1 VIQVTL
7 PVDPGGAHGEG
18 DHLPSAAMSAQIL
31 DGAAVARS
39 VRERVAAGVR
49 ELMAAG
55 GPQPG
60 LATVLVGSDP
70 GSQIYVRRKNEQTA
84 EAGMQSFHHELPATT
99 PQAELD
105 ALIDQLNADPAVH
118 GILVQSPLPGDLD
131 EARAFA
137 RIDPAKDVDGFHPE
151 SVGALVLNRPGLRSC
166 TPAGVI
172 ELLDHYEIDLQGRE
186 VVVVGRSNIVGKP
199 VALLA
204 LHRNATV
211 TIVHSR
217 TRDLPS
223 VTRRAEV
230 LIVAIGRPRYVT
242 ADMVSPG
249 TVVIDVGIN
258 RTDDG
263 MVGDVDF
270 GPVSEIA
277 SAITPVPGGIGPMT
291 IAMLLSNT
299 LQAARASI

>member
-1 VIQVTL
+1 
-7 PVDPGGAHGEG
+7 
-18 DHLPSAAMSAQIL
+18 MSAQIL

-60 LATVLVGSDP
+60 LATVLVGADP
-70 GSQIYVRRKNEQTA
+70 GSQVYVRRKNEQTA

-105 ALIDQLNADPAVH
+105 ALIDHLNADPAVH
-118 GILVQSPLPGDLD
+118 GILVQSPLPDGLD

-137 RIDPAKDVDGFHPE
+137 RIGVAKDVDGFHPE

-172 ELLDHYEIDLQGRE
+172 ELLDHYEIDLTGRE

-223 VTRRAEV
+223 VTRRADV
-230 LIVAIGRPRYVT
+230 LIVAIGRPRFVT
-242 ADMVSPG
+242 AEMVAPG
-249 TVVIDVGIN
+249 AVVIDVGVN
-258 RTDDG
+258 RTDSG
-263 MVGDVDF
+263 LVGDVDY

-299 LQAARASI
+299 LQAARASV

>member
-1 VIQVTL
+1 
-7 PVDPGGAHGEG
+7 
-18 DHLPSAAMSAQIL
+18 
-31 DGAAVARS
+31 
-39 VRERVAAGVR
+39 VR
-49 ELMAAG
+49 ELIAAG
-55 GPQPG
+55 GPKPG

-84 EAGMQSFHHELPATT
+84 EAGMNSFHHELAETT

-105 ALIDQLNADPAVH
+105 ALIDSLNADPAVH

-151 SVGALVLNRPGLRSC
+151 SVGQLVLNRPGLRSC

-172 ELLDHYEIDLQGRE
+172 ELLDHYGIDLEGKE
-186 VVVVGRSNIVGKP
+186 TVVVGRSNIVGKP

-230 LIVAIGRPRYVT
+230 LIVAIGRPKFVT
-242 ADMVSPG
+242 ADMVAPG
-249 TVVIDVGIN
+249 AVVIDVGIN
-258 RTDDG
+258 RTDEG
-263 MVGDVDF
+263 MVGDVDY

-277 SAITPVPGGIGPMT
+277 SSITPVPGGIGPMT

-299 LQAARASI
+299 LQAAGAARLGV

>member
-1 VIQVTL
+1 L
-7 PVDPGGAHGEG
+7 RLGAAL

-39 VRERVAAGVR
+39 VRERVAEGVR
-49 ELMAAG
+49 DLVASG

-70 GSQIYVRRKNEQTA
+70 GSQIYIRMKNKLTA
-84 EAGMQSFHHELPATT
+84 EAGMRSIHHDLPAAT

-105 ALIDQLNADPAVH
+105 ALIDDLNADPAVH
-118 GILVQSPLPGDLD
+118 GILVQSPLPDGLD

-137 RIDPAKDVDGFHPE
+137 RVDPAKDVDGFHPE
-151 SVGALVLNRPGLRSC
+151 SVGQLVLNRPGLRSC

-172 ELLDHYEIDLQGRE
+172 ELLDHYEIGLEGRE
-186 VVVVGRSNIVGKP
+186 TVVVGRSNIVGKP

-230 LIVAIGRPRYVT
+230 LIVAIGRPRFVT
-242 ADMVSPG
+242 AEMVSPG
-249 TVVIDVGIN
+249 AVVIDVGIN
-258 RTDDG
+258 RTEDG

-270 GPVSEIA
+270 GPVSEVA
-277 SAITPVPGGIGPMT
+277 GAITPVPGGIGPMT

-299 LQAARASI
+299 LQAARAGV

>member
-1 VIQVTL
+1 MRITF
-7 PVDPGGAHGEG
+7 PVDPGGAYAKA

-49 ELMAAG
+49 ELMASG

-70 GSQIYVRRKNEQTA
+70 GSQIYVRRKNEQTV
-84 EAGMQSFHHELPATT
+84 EAGMQSFHHELPSTT

-137 RIDPAKDVDGFHPE
+137 RIDTAKDVDGFHPA

-172 ELLDHYEIDLQGRE
+172 ELLDHYEIDLEGRE

-211 TIVHSR
+211 TLVHSR

-223 VTRRAEV
+223 VTRRADV
-230 LIVAIGRPRYVT
+230 LIVAMGRPQFVK
-242 ADMVSPG
+242 AEMVSPG

-258 RTDDG
+258 RTDAG

-270 GPVSEIA
+270 GPVSEVA

-299 LQAARASI
+299 LQAARASL

>member
-1 VIQVTL
+1 MRITF
-7 PVDPGGAHGEG
+7 PVDPGGAYAKA

-49 ELMAAG
+49 ELMASG

-70 GSQIYVRRKNEQTA
+70 GSQIYVRRKNEQTV
-84 EAGMQSFHHELPATT
+84 EAGMQSFHYELPPTT

-137 RIDPAKDVDGFHPE
+137 RIDTAKDVDGFHPA

-172 ELLDHYEIDLQGRE
+172 ELLDHYEIDLEGRE

-211 TIVHSR
+211 TLVHSR

-230 LIVAIGRPRYVT
+230 LIVAIGRPQFVK
-242 ADMVSPG
+242 AEMVSPG

-258 RTDDG
+258 RTDAG

-270 GPVSEIA
+270 GPVSEVA

-299 LQAARASI
+299 LQAARASL

>member
-1 VIQVTL
+1 MRITF
-7 PVDPGGAHGEG
+7 PVDPGGAHGKA

-49 ELMAAG
+49 ELMASG

-70 GSQIYVRRKNEQTA
+70 GSQIYVRRKNEQTV
-84 EAGMQSFHHELPATT
+84 EAGMQSFHHELPPTT

-137 RIDPAKDVDGFHPE
+137 RIDTAKDVDGFHPA
-151 SVGALVLNRPGLRSC
+151 SVGALMLNRPGLRSC

-172 ELLDHYEIDLQGRE
+172 ELLDHYEIDLEGRE

-211 TIVHSR
+211 TLVHSR

-223 VTRRAEV
+223 VTRRADV
-230 LIVAIGRPRYVT
+230 LIVAMGRPQFVK
-242 ADMVSPG
+242 AEMVSPG

-258 RTDDG
+258 RTDAG

-299 LQAARASI
+299 LQAARASL

>member
-1 VIQVTL
+1 
-7 PVDPGGAHGEG
+7 
-18 DHLPSAAMSAQIL
+18 MSAQIL
-31 DGAAVARS
+31 DGKAVAQS
-39 VRERVAAGVR
+39 VRERVAEGVR
-49 ELMAAG
+49 ELVAAG

-70 GSQIYVRRKNEQTA
+70 GSQVYIRNKNKQTV
-84 EAGMQSFHHELPATT
+84 EAGMQSFHHELDAAT

-105 ALIDQLNADPAVH
+105 ALIDRLNADPAVH

-131 EARAFA
+131 EARAFH
-137 RIDPAKDVDGFHPE
+137 RIDPGKDVDGFHPE
-151 SVGALVLNRPGLRSC
+151 SVGQLVLNRPGLRSC

-172 ELLDHYEIDLQGRE
+172 ELLDHYDIGLEGQE

-217 TRDLPS
+217 TRDLPA
-223 VTRRAEV
+223 VTRRADI
-230 LIVAIGRPRYVT
+230 LIVAIGRARFVT
-242 ADMVSPG
+242 AEMVKPG
-249 TVVIDVGIN
+249 AVVIDVGIN

-263 MVGDVDF
+263 IVGDVDYE
-270 GPVSEIA
+270 PVREIA
-277 SAITPVPGGIGPMT
+277 GSITPVPGGIGPMT

-299 LQAARASI
+299 LQAARASA

>member
-1 VIQVTL
+1 
-7 PVDPGGAHGEG
+7 
-18 DHLPSAAMSAQIL
+18 MSAQIL

-39 VRERVAAGVR
+39 VRERVAEGVR
-49 ELMAAG
+49 ELVANG

-60 LATVLVGSDP
+60 LATVLVGTDP

-84 EAGMQSFHHELPATT
+84 EAGMRSFHHELAATT

-105 ALIDQLNADPAVH
+105 ALIDRLNADPAVH
-118 GILVQSPLPGDLD
+118 GILVQSPLPDGLD
-131 EARAFA
+131 EAGAFA

-151 SVGALVLNRPGLRSC
+151 SVGQLVLNRPGLRSC

-172 ELLDHYEIDLQGRE
+172 ELLDHYEIDLTGARWSWWAARTSWASRLRCWPAPQRDGHDR
-186 VVVVGRSNIVGKP
+186 P
-199 VALLA
+199 LA
-204 LHRNATV
+204 HAR
-211 TIVHSR
+211 
-217 TRDLPS
+217 LPS

-230 LIVAIGRPRYVT
+230 LIVAIGRPRFVT
-242 ADMVSPG
+242 AEMVSPG
-249 TVVIDVGIN
+249 AVVIDVGIN

-263 MVGDVDF
+263 MVGDVDV

-299 LQAARASI
+299 LQAARASL

>member
-1 VIQVTL
+1 
-7 PVDPGGAHGEG
+7 
-18 DHLPSAAMSAQIL
+18 MSAQIL
-31 DGAAVARS
+31 DGAAVART
-39 VRERVAAGVR
+39 VRGRVAEGVR
-49 ELMAAG
+49 ELIAEG

-60 LATVLVGSDP
+60 LATVLVGTDP
-70 GSQIYVRRKNEQTA
+70 GSQVYVGMKNKLTA
-84 EAGMQSFHHELPATT
+84 EAGMQSFHHELPPTT

-105 ALIDQLNADPAVH
+105 ALIDQLNADLAVH
-118 GILVQSPLPGDLD
+118 GILVQSPLPEGLD
-131 EARAFA
+131 EARAFS

-151 SVGALVLNRPGLRSC
+151 NVGRLVLNRPGLRSC

-172 ELLDHYEIDLQGRE
+172 ELLDHYEIDLTGRE

-230 LIVAIGRPRYVT
+230 LIVAIGRPRFVT

-249 TVVIDVGIN
+249 TVVIDVGVN
-258 RTDDG
+258 RLDDG
-263 MVGDVDF
+263 LVGDVDF

-277 SAITPVPGGIGPMT
+277 SAITPVPGGVGPMT

-299 LQAARASI
+299 LQAARATRPRPSVGHSGSGP

>member
-1 VIQVTL
+1 
-7 PVDPGGAHGEG
+7 
-18 DHLPSAAMSAQIL
+18 MSAQIL
-31 DGAAVARS
+31 DGKAVAAS
-39 VRERVAAGVR
+39 VRERVAEGVR
-49 ELMAAG
+49 ELVATG
-55 GPQPG
+55 SPPPG
-60 LATVLVGSDP
+60 LATVLVGADP
-70 GSQIYVRRKNEQTA
+70 ASQVYIRAKNKQTA
-84 EAGMQSFHHELPATT
+84 EAGMRSFHHDLAATT
-99 PQAELD
+99 KQAELD
-105 ALIDQLNADPAVH
+105 ALIDSLNADPAVH
-118 GILVQSPLPGDLD
+118 GILVQSPLPEGLD

-137 RIDPAKDVDGFHPE
+137 RIDPAKDVDGFHPA
-151 SVGALVLNRPGLRSC
+151 SVGQLVLNRPGLRSC

-172 ELLDHYEIDLQGRE
+172 ELLDHYDIGLEGKE

-223 VTRRAEV
+223 VTRRAEL
-230 LIVAIGRPRYVT
+230 LIVAIGRPRFVT
-242 ADMVSPG
+242 ADMIRPG
-249 TVVIDVGIN
+249 AVVIDVGVN

-263 MVGDVDF
+263 LAGDVDY
-270 GPVSEIA
+270 GPASEVA

-299 LQAARASI
+299 LQAARAAASA

>member
-1 VIQVTL
+1 MRITF
-7 PVDPGGAHGEG
+7 PVDPGGAYGKA

-49 ELMAAG
+49 ELMASG

-70 GSQIYVRRKNEQTA
+70 GSQIYVRRKNEQTV
-84 EAGMQSFHHELPATT
+84 EAGMQSFHHELPPTT

-105 ALIDQLNADPAVH
+105 ALIDQLNADPGVH

-137 RIDPAKDVDGFHPE
+137 RIDTAKDVDGFHPA
-151 SVGALVLNRPGLRSC
+151 SVGAHMLNRPGLRSC

-172 ELLDHYEIDLQGRE
+172 ELLDHYEIDLEGRE

-211 TIVHSR
+211 TLVHSR

-223 VTRRAEV
+223 VTRRADV
-230 LIVAIGRPRYVT
+230 LIVAMGRPQFVK
-242 ADMVSPG
+242 AEMVSPG

-258 RTDDG
+258 RTDAG

-299 LQAARASI
+299 LQAARASL

>member
-1 VIQVTL
+1 MIW
-7 PVDPGGAHGEG
+7 GGAHVKA

-49 ELMAAG
+49 ELIASG

-70 GSQIYVRRKNEQTA
+70 GSQIYVRRKNEQTV
-84 EAGMQSFHHELPATT
+84 EAGMQSFHHELAPTT

-118 GILVQSPLPGDLD
+118 GILVQSPLPGELD

-137 RIDPAKDVDGFHPE
+137 RIDTAKDVDGFHPA

-172 ELLDHYEIDLQGRE
+172 ELLDHYEIDLEGRE
-186 VVVVGRSNIVGKP
+186 VVCVGRSNIVGKP

-230 LIVAIGRPRYVT
+230 LIVAIGRPQFVK
-242 ADMVSPG
+242 AEMVSPG

-258 RTDDG
+258 RTDAG

-299 LQAARASI
+299 LQAARATL

>member
-1 VIQVTL
+1 
-7 PVDPGGAHGEG
+7 
-18 DHLPSAAMSAQIL
+18 MSAQIL
-31 DGAAVARS
+31 DGKAVGAS
-39 VRERVAAGVR
+39 VRERVAEGVR
-49 ELMAAG
+49 ELVANG
-55 GPQPG
+55 GRPPG
-60 LATVLVGSDP
+60 LATVLVGADP
-70 GSQIYVRRKNEQTA
+70 ASQVYIRMKNKQTA
-84 EAGMQSFHHELPATT
+84 EAGMRSFHHDLAATT

-105 ALIDQLNADPAVH
+105 ALIDSLNADPAVH
-118 GILVQSPLPGDLD
+118 GILVQSPLPDGLD

-151 SVGALVLNRPGLRSC
+151 SVGQLVLNRPGLRSC

-172 ELLDHYEIDLQGRE
+172 ELLDHYEIGLEGKE

-230 LIVAIGRPRYVT
+230 LIVAIGHAALRDRRHGP
-242 ADMVSPG
+242 PG
-249 TVVIDVGIN
+249 AVVIDVGIN

-263 MVGDVDF
+263 LVGDVDY

-299 LQAARASI
+299 LQAARAIASA

>member
-1 VIQVTL
+1 
-7 PVDPGGAHGEG
+7 
-18 DHLPSAAMSAQIL
+18 MSAQIL
-31 DGAAVARS
+31 DGKAVAAS
-39 VRERVAAGVR
+39 VRERVAEGVR
-49 ELMAAG
+49 ELVANG
-55 GPQPG
+55 GTPPG
-60 LATVLVGSDP
+60 LATVLVGADP
-70 GSQIYVRRKNEQTA
+70 ASQVYVGMKNKQTA
-84 EAGMQSFHHELPATT
+84 EAGMRSFHHDLPATT

-105 ALIDQLNADPAVH
+105 ALIDSLNADPAVH
-118 GILVQSPLPGDLD
+118 GILVQSPLPGELD

-137 RIDPAKDVDGFHPE
+137 RIDPAKDVDGFHPV
-151 SVGALVLNRPGLRSC
+151 SVGQLVLNRPGLRSC

-172 ELLDHYEIDLQGRE
+172 ELLDHYDIGLEGKE

-230 LIVAIGRPRYVT
+230 LIVAIGRPRFVT

-249 TVVIDVGIN
+249 AVVIDVGVN
-258 RTDDG
+258 RTADG
-263 MVGDVDF
+263 LVGDVDY
-270 GPVSEIA
+270 GPASEVA

-299 LQAARASI
+299 LQAARAAASA

>member
-1 VIQVTL
+1 MRITF
-7 PVDPGGAHGEG
+7 PVDPGGAYGKA

-49 ELMAAG
+49 ELMASG

-70 GSQIYVRRKNEQTA
+70 GSQIYVRRKNEQTV
-84 EAGMQSFHHELPATT
+84 EAGMQSFHHELPPTT

-105 ALIDQLNADPAVH
+105 ALIDQLNADPGVH

-137 RIDPAKDVDGFHPE
+137 RIDTAKDVDGFHPA

-172 ELLDHYEIDLQGRE
+172 ELLDHYEIDLEGRE

-211 TIVHSR
+211 TLVHSR

-230 LIVAIGRPRYVT
+230 LIVAMGRPQFVK
-242 ADMVSPG
+242 AEMVSPG

-258 RTDDG
+258 RTDAG

-299 LQAARASI
+299 LQAARASL

>member
-1 VIQVTL
+1 
-7 PVDPGGAHGEG
+7 
-18 DHLPSAAMSAQIL
+18 
-31 DGAAVARS
+31 
-39 VRERVAAGVR
+39 
-49 ELMAAG
+49 
-55 GPQPG
+55 
-60 LATVLVGSDP
+60 VLVGSDP
-70 GSQIYVRRKNEQTA
+70 GSQIYVRRKNEQTV
-84 EAGMQSFHHELPATT
+84 EAGMQSFHHELPSTT

-137 RIDPAKDVDGFHPE
+137 RIDTAKDVDGFHPA

-172 ELLDHYEIDLQGRE
+172 ELLDHYEIDLEGRE

-211 TIVHSR
+211 TLVHSR

-230 LIVAIGRPRYVT
+230 LIVAIGRPQFVK
-242 ADMVSPG
+242 AEMVSPG

-258 RTDDG
+258 RTDAG

-299 LQAARASI
+299 LQAARASL

>member
-1 VIQVTL
+1 
-7 PVDPGGAHGEG
+7 
-18 DHLPSAAMSAQIL
+18 MSAQIL

-39 VRERVAAGVR
+39 VRERVAEGVR
-49 ELMAAG
+49 ELVANG

-60 LATVLVGSDP
+60 LATVLVGTDP

-84 EAGMQSFHHELPATT
+84 EAGMRSFHHELPATT

-118 GILVQSPLPGDLD
+118 GILVQSPLPDGLD

-151 SVGALVLNRPGLRSC
+151 SVGQLVLNRPGLRSC

-172 ELLDHYEIDLQGRE
+172 ELLDHYEIDLTGRE

-230 LIVAIGRPRYVT
+230 LIVAIGRARFVT
-242 ADMVSPG
+242 AEMVSPG

-258 RTDDG
+258 RTDDV

-270 GPVSEIA
+270 EPVSAIA

-299 LQAARASI
+299 LQAARASL

>member
-1 VIQVTL
+1 MRITF
-7 PVDPGGAHGEG
+7 PVDPGGAYGKA

-49 ELMAAG
+49 ELMASG

-70 GSQIYVRRKNEQTA
+70 GSQIYVRRKNEQTV
-84 EAGMQSFHHELPATT
+84 EAGMQSFHHELPSTT

-137 RIDPAKDVDGFHPE
+137 RIDTAKDVDGFHPA

-172 ELLDHYEIDLQGRE
+172 ELLDHYEIDLEGRE

-211 TIVHSR
+211 TLVHSR

-230 LIVAIGRPRYVT
+230 LIVAIGRPQFVK
-242 ADMVSPG
+242 AEMVSPG

-258 RTDDG
+258 RTDAG

-270 GPVSEIA
+270 GPVREIA

-299 LQAARASI
+299 LQAARASL

>member
-1 VIQVTL
+1 
-7 PVDPGGAHGEG
+7 
-18 DHLPSAAMSAQIL
+18 MSAQIL
-31 DGAAVARS
+31 DGAAVARA
-39 VRERVAAGVR
+39 VRERVAEGVR
-49 ELMAAG
+49 ELVASG

-60 LATVLVGSDP
+60 LATVLVGADP
-70 GSQIYVRRKNEQTA
+70 GSQIYIRSKNKQTA
-84 EAGMQSFHHELPATT
+84 EAGMRSFHHDLPATT

-105 ALIDQLNADPAVH
+105 ALIDRLNADPAVH
-118 GILVQSPLPGDLD
+118 GILVQSPLPEGLD
-131 EARAFA
+131 EARAFG
-137 RIDPAKDVDGFHPE
+137 RIDPAKDVDGFHPQ
-151 SVGALVLNRPGLRSC
+151 SVGQLVLDRPGLRSC

-172 ELLDHYEIDLQGRE
+172 ELLDHYEIDLKGRE

-204 LHRNATV
+204 LHRHATV
-211 TIVHSR
+211 TITHSR
-217 TRDLPS
+217 TRDLPA

-230 LIVAIGRPRYVT
+230 LIVAIGRPRFVT
-242 ADMVSPG
+242 AEMVSPG
-249 TVVIDVGIN
+249 AVVIDVGVN

-270 GPVSEIA
+270 EPVREIA

-299 LQAARASI
+299 LQAARATV

>member
-1 VIQVTL
+1 MRITHPDEPRTAQ
-7 PVDPGGAHGEG
+7 DEA

-39 VRERVAAGVR
+39 VRERVAEEVR
-49 ELMAAG
+49 ELVAAG

-99 PQAELD
+99 AQAELD

-137 RIDPAKDVDGFHPE
+137 RIDPAKDVDGFHPAN
-151 SVGALVLNRPGLRSC
+151 VGLLVLNRPGLRSC

-172 ELLDHYEIDLQGRE
+172 ELLDHYEFDLTGRE

-211 TIVHSR
+211 TLVHSR

-223 VTRRAEV
+223 VTRRAEL

-242 ADMVSPG
+242 ADMVAPG
-249 TVVIDVGIN
+249 AIVIDVGIN
-258 RTDDG
+258 RTDEG

-270 GPVSEIA
+270 APVSAIA

-299 LQAARASI
+299 LQAARASQ

>member
-1 VIQVTL
+1 
-7 PVDPGGAHGEG
+7 
-18 DHLPSAAMSAQIL
+18 
-31 DGAAVARS
+31 
-39 VRERVAAGVR
+39 
-49 ELMAAG
+49 
-55 GPQPG
+55 
-60 LATVLVGSDP
+60 VLVGTDP

-105 ALIDQLNADPAVH
+105 ALIDRLNADPAVH

-137 RIDPAKDVDGFHPE
+137 RIDPAKDVDGFHPA
-151 SVGALVLNRPGLRSC
+151 SVGQLVLNRPGLRSC

-172 ELLDHYEIDLQGRE
+172 ELLDHYEIALEGRE

-199 VALLA
+199 VAFLA

-230 LIVAIGRPRYVT
+230 LIVAIGRARFVT

-249 TVVIDVGIN
+249 AVVIDVGIN

-270 GPVSEIA
+270 EPVSAIA

-299 LQAARASI
+299 LQAARASL

>member
-1 VIQVTL
+1 
-7 PVDPGGAHGEG
+7 
-18 DHLPSAAMSAQIL
+18 M
-31 DGAAVARS
+31 
-39 VRERVAAGVR
+39 
-49 ELMAAG
+49 
-55 GPQPG
+55 
-60 LATVLVGSDP
+60 
-70 GSQIYVRRKNEQTA
+70 
-84 EAGMQSFHHELPATT
+84 
-99 PQAELD
+99 
-105 ALIDQLNADPAVH
+105 
-118 GILVQSPLPGDLD
+118 QSPLPDGLD

-151 SVGALVLNRPGLRSC
+151 SVGQLVLNRPGLRSC

-172 ELLDHYEIDLQGRE
+172 ELLDHYEIGLEGKE

-230 LIVAIGRPRYVT
+230 LIVAIGRPRFVT

-249 TVVIDVGIN
+249 AVVIDVGIN

-270 GPVSEIA
+270 GPVSEVA

-299 LQAARASI
+299 LQAARASVRPADGRPGRRY

>member
-1 VIQVTL
+1 MRITF
-7 PVDPGGAHGEG
+7 PVDPGGAYGKA

-49 ELMAAG
+49 ELMASG

-70 GSQIYVRRKNEQTA
+70 GSQIYVRRKNEQTV
-84 EAGMQSFHHELPATT
+84 EAGMQSFHHELPTTT

-105 ALIDQLNADPAVH
+105 ALIDELNADAAVH
-118 GILVQSPLPGDLD
+118 GILVQSPLPDGLD

-137 RIDPAKDVDGFHPE
+137 RIDTAKDVDGFHPA

-172 ELLDHYEIDLQGRE
+172 ELLDHYEIDLEGRE
-186 VVVVGRSNIVGKP
+186 LVVVGRSNIVGKP

-211 TIVHSR
+211 TLVHSR

-230 LIVAIGRPRYVT
+230 LIVAMGRPQFVK
-242 ADMVSPG
+242 AEMVSPG

-258 RTDDG
+258 RTDAG

-270 GPVSEIA
+270 GPVSEVA

-299 LQAARASI
+299 LQAARASL

>member
-1 VIQVTL
+1 MRITF
-7 PVDPGGAHGEG
+7 PVDPGGAYGKA

-49 ELMAAG
+49 ELMASG

-70 GSQIYVRRKNEQTA
+70 GSQIYVRRKNEQTV
-84 EAGMQSFHHELPATT
+84 EAGMQSFHHELPSTT

-137 RIDPAKDVDGFHPE
+137 SIDTAKDVDGFHPA

-172 ELLDHYEIDLQGRE
+172 ELLDHYEIDLEGRE

-211 TIVHSR
+211 TLVHSR

-230 LIVAIGRPRYVT
+230 LIVAIGRPQFVK
-242 ADMVSPG
+242 AEMVSPG

-258 RTDDG
+258 RTDAG

-270 GPVSEIA
+270 GPVSEMA

-299 LQAARASI
+299 LQAARASL